1 MYQFTADSK
10 STATGAPL
18 SINQANLPLQDY

>member
-10 STATGAPL
+10 STATKAPL
-18 SINQANLPLQDY
+18 SINQENLPLQDH